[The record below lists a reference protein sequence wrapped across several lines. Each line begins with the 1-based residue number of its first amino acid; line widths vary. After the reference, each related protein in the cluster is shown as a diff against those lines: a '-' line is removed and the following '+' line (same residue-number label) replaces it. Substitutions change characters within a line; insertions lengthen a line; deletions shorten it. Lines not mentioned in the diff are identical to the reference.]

1 MIIAAIAWVLVSV
14 PTVSAADVDAV
25 RLWRAPDHTRVV
37 LDLSGAA
44 EFSTLSL
51 ENPERFVVDL
61 SQSRL
66 SASLTALPLEGTPI
80 SRVRSGIR
88 QGTDLRLVFDLS
100 ASVRTSVFLL
110 PPNDTTGHR
119 VVIDLFDK
127 TPTEEPKPVL
137 SVESLE
143 GRRDIVIAI
152 DPGHGG
158 EDPGALG
165 PGGLREKTVVLQ
177 IARRL
182 ENQLAKIPGFKP
194 MLVRTGDYY
203 VSLKNRRDKARALEA
218 DLFVSIHADAFREK
232 SAHGASVYALSMRGA
247 TSTTAQYLADT
258 ENAADLVGGVE
269 LAEMD
274 PMLAGVLADLSMTG
288 TLDASLNLGA
298 LILEQI
304 DGVAR
309 LHKKR
314 VEQAG
319 FAVLKS
325 PDVPSLLIETGF
337 ISNPGEAERL
347 ATPAYQD
354 KMARAIRRGI
364 QSWFAR
370 QPPPGT
376 LACLAARTGGQ
387 RGHYCRRGYTV
398 RNCRALWCD
407 RRFDQNQQRTQ
418 PRRDLCGPDIGDTR
432 GMSVIRLL
440 EPRLANQIA
449 AGEVVERPA
458 SVVKEAVE
466 NSLDAGAT
474 RIDIDVE
481 AGGTRLLRIRDNGAG
496 IR

>member
-1 MIIAAIAWVLVSV
+1 MPLNWKKAGSQIPASVPLRAVHAMLITLGAIAWVLASV
-14 PTVSAADVDAV
+14 LTVSAADVNAV
-25 RLWRAPDHTRVV
+25 RLWRAPDHTRLV
-37 LDLSGAA
+37 LDLSEAA

-51 ENPERFVVDL
+51 ENPERFVIDL

-66 SASLTALPLEGTPI
+66 TASLTALPLEGTPL
-80 SRVRSGIR
+80 SGVRSGIR
-88 QGTDLRLVFDLS
+88 QGADLRLVFDLS

-119 VVIDLFDK
+119 VVVDLFDK
-127 TPTEEPKPVL
+127 TPTEEPEPVL

-143 GRRDIVIAI
+143 SRRDIVIAI

-376 LACLAARTGGQ
+376 LLAWQREQGG
-387 RGHYCRRGYTV
+387 REVT
-398 RNCRALWCD
+398 
-407 RRFDQNQQRTQ
+407 
-418 PRRDLCGPDIGDTR
+418 
-432 GMSVIRLL
+432 
-440 EPRLANQIA
+440 IA
-449 AGEVVERPA
+449 AGDTLSEIAERYGVTVA
-458 SVVKEAVE
+458 SIKTNNGLSRDVIYVGQTLVIPEA
-466 NSLDAGAT
+466 
-474 RIDIDVE
+474 
-481 AGGTRLLRIRDNGAG
+481 
-496 IR
+496 

>member
-1 MIIAAIAWVLVSV
+1 MPLNWKKAVSQIPASVPLQAVHAMLITLGAIAWVLASV
-14 PTVSAADVDAV
+14 LTVSAADVNAV
-25 RLWRAPDHTRVV
+25 RLWRAPDHTRLV
-37 LDLSGAA
+37 LDLSEAA

-51 ENPERFVVDL
+51 DNPERFVIDL

-66 SASLTALPLEGTPI
+66 TASLTALPLEGTPL
-80 SRVRSGIR
+80 SGVRSGIR
-88 QGTDLRLVFDLS
+88 QGADLRLVFDLS

-119 VVIDLFDK
+119 VVVDLFDK
-127 TPTEEPKPVL
+127 TPTEEPEPVL

-143 GRRDIVIAI
+143 SRRDIVIAI

-232 SAHGASVYALSMRGA
+232 SARGASVYALSMRGA

-376 LACLAARTGGQ
+376 LLAWQREQGG
-387 RGHYCRRGYTV
+387 REVT
-398 RNCRALWCD
+398 
-407 RRFDQNQQRTQ
+407 
-418 PRRDLCGPDIGDTR
+418 
-432 GMSVIRLL
+432 
-440 EPRLANQIA
+440 IA
-449 AGEVVERPA
+449 AGDTLSEIAERYGVTVA
-458 SVVKEAVE
+458 SIKTNNGLSRDVIYVGQTLVIPEA
-466 NSLDAGAT
+466 
-474 RIDIDVE
+474 
-481 AGGTRLLRIRDNGAG
+481 
-496 IR
+496 

>member
-1 MIIAAIAWVLVSV
+1 MLGRFALPMRTPNLRKTPANMLTFMCAAGLSV
-14 PTVSAADVDAV
+14 FGLAAPSVQAADVEAV

-37 LDLSGAA
+37 LDLSDAA
-44 EFSTLSL
+44 EFSSLSL
-51 ENPERFVVDL
+51 ANPDRFVVDL
-61 SQSRL
+61 IDSRID
-66 SASLTALPLEGTPI
+66 ASLRDLPLEGTPI
-80 SRVRSGIR
+80 KQVRSGIR
-88 QGTDLRLVFDLS
+88 KGSDLRLVFDLDS
-100 ASVRTSVFLL
+100 AVRTSLFSLT
-110 PPNDTTGHR
+110 PSESIGHR
-119 VVIDLFDK
+119 IVIDLFDEV
-127 TPTEEPKPVL
+127 TVAEPSPVL

-158 EDPGALG
+158 EDPGASG

-182 ENQLAKIPGFKP
+182 ESQLAKVPGFQP
-194 MLVRTGDYY
+194 VLVRTGDYY

-218 DLFVSIHADAFREK
+218 DLFVSIHADAFREQ
-232 SAHGASVYALSMRGA
+232 SAHGASVYILSKRGA

-269 LAEMD
+269 LGDMD
-274 PMLAGVLADLSMTG
+274 PMLAGVLTDLSMSG
-288 TLDASLNLGA
+288 TLDASLSLGA
-298 LILEQI
+298 LVLEQI
-304 DGVAR
+304 GGVAR

-364 QSWFAR
+364 QSWFVR

-376 LACLAARTGGQ
+376 LLAWQREQGG
-387 RGHYCRRGYTV
+387 REVTI
-398 RNCRALWCD
+398 AS
-407 RRFDQNQQRTQ
+407 
-418 PRRDLCGPDIGDTR
+418 GDTLSEIADR
-432 GMSVIRLL
+432 FGVSV
-440 EPRLANQIA
+440 
-449 AGEVVERPA
+449 A
-458 SVVKEAVE
+458 SIKS
-466 NSLDAGAT
+466 NNGLT
-474 RIDIDVE
+474 RDVIYIGQTLVIPE
-481 AGGTRLLRIRDNGAG
+481 G
-496 IR
+496 

>member
-1 MIIAAIAWVLVSV
+1 MLTFMCAAGLSV
-14 PTVSAADVDAV
+14 FGLAAPGVQAADVEAV

-37 LDLSGAA
+37 LDLSDAA
-44 EFSTLSL
+44 EFSSLSL
-51 ENPERFVVDL
+51 ANPDRFVVDL
-61 SQSRL
+61 IDSRIDT
-66 SASLTALPLEGTPI
+66 SLRDLPLEGTPI
-80 SRVRSGIR
+80 KQVRSGIR
-88 QGTDLRLVFDLS
+88 KGSDLRLVFDLDS
-100 ASVRTSVFLL
+100 DVRTSLFSLT
-110 PPNDTTGHR
+110 PSESIGHR
-119 VVIDLFDK
+119 IVIDLFDEV
-127 TPTEEPKPVL
+127 TVVEPSPVL

-158 EDPGALG
+158 EDPGASG

-182 ENQLAKIPGFKP
+182 ESQLAKVPGFQP
-194 MLVRTGDYY
+194 VLVRTGDYY

-218 DLFVSIHADAFREK
+218 DLFVSIHADAFREQ
-232 SAHGASVYALSMRGA
+232 SAHGASVYILSKRGA

-269 LAEMD
+269 LGGMD
-274 PMLAGVLADLSMTG
+274 PMLAGVLTDLSMSG
-288 TLDASLNLGA
+288 TLDTSLSLGT
-298 LILEQI
+298 LVLEQI
-304 DGVAR
+304 GGVAR

-364 QSWFAR
+364 QSWFVR

-376 LACLAARTGGQ
+376 LLAWQREQGG
-387 RGHYCRRGYTV
+387 REVTI
-398 RNCRALWCD
+398 AS
-407 RRFDQNQQRTQ
+407 
-418 PRRDLCGPDIGDTR
+418 GDTLSEIADR
-432 GMSVIRLL
+432 FGVSV
-440 EPRLANQIA
+440 
-449 AGEVVERPA
+449 A
-458 SVVKEAVE
+458 SIKS
-466 NSLDAGAT
+466 NNGLT
-474 RIDIDVE
+474 RDVIYIGQTLVIPE
-481 AGGTRLLRIRDNGAG
+481 G
-496 IR
+496 

>member
-1 MIIAAIAWVLVSV
+1 MQSNRKQTVSEIPAAVRLRGAHALLMILAPIALVVVSV

-25 RLWRAPDHTRVV
+25 RLWRAPDHTRMV
-37 LDLSGAA
+37 LDLSGATD
-44 EFSTLSL
+44 FSTLSL

-61 SQSRL
+61 PQSRL
-66 SASLTALPLEGTPI
+66 SASLTSLPLEGTPI

-158 EDPGALG
+158 EDPGASG

-288 TLDASLNLGA
+288 TLDTSLNLGA

-337 ISNPGEAERL
+337 ISNPGEAGRL

-376 LACLAARTGGQ
+376 LLAWQREQGG
-387 RGHYCRRGYTV
+387 REVT
-398 RNCRALWCD
+398 
-407 RRFDQNQQRTQ
+407 
-418 PRRDLCGPDIGDTR
+418 
-432 GMSVIRLL
+432 
-440 EPRLANQIA
+440 IA
-449 AGEVVERPA
+449 AGDTLSEIAERYGVTVA
-458 SVVKEAVE
+458 SIKTNNGLSRDVIYVGQTLVIPEA
-466 NSLDAGAT
+466 
-474 RIDIDVE
+474 
-481 AGGTRLLRIRDNGAG
+481 
-496 IR
+496 

>member
-1 MIIAAIAWVLVSV
+1 MDMTGTIRCDIAAIRTAAGLRLGQTVLSSLTAIALVLVLI
-14 PTVSAADVDAV
+14 PAAHAADVNAV

-37 LDLSGAA
+37 LDLSESAD
-44 EFSTLSL
+44 FSTLSL
-51 ENPERFVVDL
+51 ENPQRFVVDL
-61 SQSRL
+61 SRSQL
-66 SASLTALPLEGTPI
+66 SASLTSLPLEGTPI
-80 SRVRSGIR
+80 SGVRAGIR
-88 QGTDLRLVFDLS
+88 KGTDLRLVFDLTD
-100 ASVRTSVFLL
+100 SVRTSVFLL
-110 PPNDTTGHR
+110 PPNETTGHR
-119 VVIDLFDK
+119 VVIDLFDD
-127 TPTEEPKPVL
+127 TVSVAPQPVL
-137 SVESLE
+137 SVASLDE
-143 GRRDIVIAI
+143 RRDIVIAI

-158 EDPGALG
+158 EDPGASG

-182 ENQLAKIPGFKP
+182 ESQLAEIPGFKP
-194 MLVRTGDYY
+194 VLVRSGDYY
-203 VSLKNRRDKARALEA
+203 VSLKNRRDQARRLEA

-269 LAEMD
+269 LADMD

-288 TLDASLNLGA
+288 TLDTSLNLGA

-376 LACLAARTGGQ
+376 LLAWQREQGG
-387 RGHYCRRGYTV
+387 REVTI
-398 RNCRALWCD
+398 AS
-407 RRFDQNQQRTQ
+407 
-418 PRRDLCGPDIGDTR
+418 GDTLSEIAER
-432 GMSVIRLL
+432 YGVTVASIKTNNGLNRDVIFVGQTLVIP
-440 EPRLANQIA
+440 E
-449 AGEVVERPA
+449 G
-458 SVVKEAVE
+458 
-466 NSLDAGAT
+466 
-474 RIDIDVE
+474 
-481 AGGTRLLRIRDNGAG
+481 
-496 IR
+496 

>member
-1 MIIAAIAWVLVSV
+1 MPLNWKKAVSQIPASVPLRAVHAMLITLGAIAWVLASV
-14 PTVSAADVDAV
+14 LTVSAADVNAV
-25 RLWRAPDHTRVV
+25 RLWRAPDHTRLV
-37 LDLSGAA
+37 LDLSEAA

-51 ENPERFVVDL
+51 ENPERFVIDL

-66 SASLTALPLEGTPI
+66 TASLTALPLEGTPL
-80 SRVRSGIR
+80 SGVRSGIR
-88 QGTDLRLVFDLS
+88 QGADLRLVFDLS
-100 ASVRTSVFLL
+100 ASVRTSAFLL

-127 TPTEEPKPVL
+127 TPTEEPEPVL

-143 GRRDIVIAI
+143 SRRDIVIAI

-232 SAHGASVYALSMRGA
+232 SARGASVYALSMRGA

-376 LACLAARTGGQ
+376 LLAWQREQGG
-387 RGHYCRRGYTV
+387 REVT
-398 RNCRALWCD
+398 
-407 RRFDQNQQRTQ
+407 
-418 PRRDLCGPDIGDTR
+418 
-432 GMSVIRLL
+432 
-440 EPRLANQIA
+440 IA
-449 AGEVVERPA
+449 AGDTLSEIAERYGVTVA
-458 SVVKEAVE
+458 SIKTNNGLSRDMIYVGQTLVIPEA
-466 NSLDAGAT
+466 
-474 RIDIDVE
+474 
-481 AGGTRLLRIRDNGAG
+481 
-496 IR
+496 

>member
-1 MIIAAIAWVLVSV
+1 MPLNRRKAVSQIPASVPLRAAHALLRAPAAIAWVLVSV
-14 PTVSAADVDAV
+14 LNVSAADVDAV

-37 LDLSGAA
+37 LDLSEAA

-66 SASLTALPLEGTPI
+66 TASINALPLEGTPL
-80 SRVRSGIR
+80 SGVRSGIR
-88 QGTDLRLVFDLS
+88 QGADLRLVFDLS
-100 ASVRTSVFLL
+100 ASVSTSVFLL

-127 TPTEEPKPVL
+127 TPTEEPEPVL

-143 GRRDIVIAI
+143 SRRDIVIAI

-194 MLVRTGDYY
+194 VLVRTGDYY

-258 ENAADLVGGVE
+258 ENSADLVGGVE

-376 LACLAARTGGQ
+376 LLAWQREQGG
-387 RGHYCRRGYTV
+387 REVT
-398 RNCRALWCD
+398 
-407 RRFDQNQQRTQ
+407 
-418 PRRDLCGPDIGDTR
+418 
-432 GMSVIRLL
+432 
-440 EPRLANQIA
+440 IA
-449 AGEVVERPA
+449 AGDTLSEIAERYGVTVA
-458 SVVKEAVE
+458 SIKTNNGLSRDMIYVGQTLLIPEA
-466 NSLDAGAT
+466 
-474 RIDIDVE
+474 
-481 AGGTRLLRIRDNGAG
+481 
-496 IR
+496 

>member
-1 MIIAAIAWVLVSV
+1 MLGRFALPMRTPNLRKTPANMLTFMCAAGLSV
-14 PTVSAADVDAV
+14 FGLAAPSVQAADVEAV

-37 LDLSGAA
+37 LDLSDAA
-44 EFSTLSL
+44 EFSSLSL
-51 ENPERFVVDL
+51 ANPDRFVVDL
-61 SQSRL
+61 IDSRID
-66 SASLTALPLEGTPI
+66 ASLRDLPLEGTPI
-80 SRVRSGIR
+80 KQVRSGIR
-88 QGTDLRLVFDLS
+88 KGSDLRLVFDLDS
-100 ASVRTSVFLL
+100 AVRTSLFSLT
-110 PPNDTTGHR
+110 PSESIGHR
-119 VVIDLFDK
+119 IVIDLFDEV
-127 TPTEEPKPVL
+127 TAAEPSPVL

-158 EDPGALG
+158 EDPGASG

-182 ENQLAKIPGFKP
+182 ESQLARVPGFQP
-194 MLVRTGDYY
+194 VLVRTGDYY

-218 DLFVSIHADAFREK
+218 DLFVSIHADAFKEK
-232 SAHGASVYALSMRGA
+232 SAHGASVYILSKRGA

-269 LAEMD
+269 LGGMD
-274 PMLAGVLADLSMTG
+274 PMLAGVLTDLSMSG
-288 TLDASLNLGA
+288 TLDTSLSLGT
-298 LILEQI
+298 LVLEQI
-304 DGVAR
+304 GGVAR

-376 LACLAARTGGQ
+376 LLAWQREQGG
-387 RGHYCRRGYTV
+387 REVTI
-398 RNCRALWCD
+398 AS
-407 RRFDQNQQRTQ
+407 
-418 PRRDLCGPDIGDTR
+418 GDTLSEIADR
-432 GMSVIRLL
+432 FGVSV
-440 EPRLANQIA
+440 
-449 AGEVVERPA
+449 A
-458 SVVKEAVE
+458 SIKS
-466 NSLDAGAT
+466 NNGLT
-474 RIDIDVE
+474 RDVIYIGQTLVIPE
-481 AGGTRLLRIRDNGAG
+481 G
-496 IR
+496 

>member
-1 MIIAAIAWVLVSV
+1 MNWKQAVSDIPVAVRLRGAHALLMIIAAIAMVLVSA

-37 LDLSGAA
+37 LDLSGATD
-44 EFSTLSL
+44 FSTLSL

-66 SASLTALPLEGTPI
+66 SASLTSLPLEGTPI

-127 TPTEEPKPVL
+127 TPTAEPKPVL

-158 EDPGALG
+158 EDPGASG

-376 LACLAARTGGQ
+376 LLAWQREQGG
-387 RGHYCRRGYTV
+387 REVT
-398 RNCRALWCD
+398 
-407 RRFDQNQQRTQ
+407 
-418 PRRDLCGPDIGDTR
+418 
-432 GMSVIRLL
+432 
-440 EPRLANQIA
+440 IA
-449 AGEVVERPA
+449 AGDTLSEIAERYGVTVA
-458 SVVKEAVE
+458 SIKTNNGLSRDVIYVGQTLVIPEA
-466 NSLDAGAT
+466 
-474 RIDIDVE
+474 
-481 AGGTRLLRIRDNGAG
+481 
-496 IR
+496 

>member
-1 MIIAAIAWVLVSV
+1 MPLNWKKAVSQIPASVPLHAVHAMLITLGAIAWVLASV
-14 PTVSAADVDAV
+14 LTVSAADVNAV
-25 RLWRAPDHTRVV
+25 RLWRAPDHTRLV
-37 LDLSGAA
+37 LDLSEAA

-51 ENPERFVVDL
+51 DNPERFVIDL

-66 SASLTALPLEGTPI
+66 TASLNALPLEGTPL
-80 SRVRSGIR
+80 SGVRSGIR
-88 QGTDLRLVFDLS
+88 QGADLRLVFDLS

-127 TPTEEPKPVL
+127 TPTEEPEPVL

-143 GRRDIVIAI
+143 SRRDIVIAI

-232 SAHGASVYALSMRGA
+232 SARGASVYALSTRGA

-376 LACLAARTGGQ
+376 LLAWQREQGG
-387 RGHYCRRGYTV
+387 REVT
-398 RNCRALWCD
+398 
-407 RRFDQNQQRTQ
+407 
-418 PRRDLCGPDIGDTR
+418 
-432 GMSVIRLL
+432 
-440 EPRLANQIA
+440 IA
-449 AGEVVERPA
+449 AGDTLSEIAERYGVTVA
-458 SVVKEAVE
+458 SIKTNNGLSRDMIYVGQTLVIPEA
-466 NSLDAGAT
+466 
-474 RIDIDVE
+474 
-481 AGGTRLLRIRDNGAG
+481 
-496 IR
+496 

>member
-1 MIIAAIAWVLVSV
+1 MMSNWKQAVSDIPAAVRLRGAHALLMILAAIALVLVSA

-37 LDLSGAA
+37 LDLSGATD
-44 EFSTLSL
+44 FSTLSL

-66 SASLTALPLEGTPI
+66 SASLTSLPLEGTPI

-158 EDPGALG
+158 EDPGASG

-376 LACLAARTGGQ
+376 LLAWQREQGG
-387 RGHYCRRGYTV
+387 REVT
-398 RNCRALWCD
+398 
-407 RRFDQNQQRTQ
+407 
-418 PRRDLCGPDIGDTR
+418 
-432 GMSVIRLL
+432 
-440 EPRLANQIA
+440 IA
-449 AGEVVERPA
+449 AGDTLSEIAERYGVTVA
-458 SVVKEAVE
+458 SIKTNNGLSRDVIYVGQTLVIPEA
-466 NSLDAGAT
+466 
-474 RIDIDVE
+474 
-481 AGGTRLLRIRDNGAG
+481 
-496 IR
+496 

>member
-1 MIIAAIAWVLVSV
+1 
-14 PTVSAADVDAV
+14 
-25 RLWRAPDHTRVV
+25 VV
-37 LDLSGAA
+37 LDLSGATD
-44 EFSTLSL
+44 FSTLSL
-51 ENPERFVVDL
+51 ENPERFVVDI

-66 SASLTALPLEGTPI
+66 SASLTSLPLEGTPI

-127 TPTEEPKPVL
+127 TPTEEPEPVL

-143 GRRDIVIAI
+143 SRRDIVIAI

-288 TLDASLNLGA
+288 TLDTSLNLGA

-337 ISNPGEAERL
+337 ISNPGEAGRL

-376 LACLAARTGGQ
+376 LLAWQREQGG
-387 RGHYCRRGYTV
+387 REVT
-398 RNCRALWCD
+398 
-407 RRFDQNQQRTQ
+407 
-418 PRRDLCGPDIGDTR
+418 
-432 GMSVIRLL
+432 
-440 EPRLANQIA
+440 IA
-449 AGEVVERPA
+449 AGDTLSEIAERYGVTVA
-458 SVVKEAVE
+458 SIKTNNGLSRDVIYVGQTLVIPEA
-466 NSLDAGAT
+466 
-474 RIDIDVE
+474 
-481 AGGTRLLRIRDNGAG
+481 
-496 IR
+496 

>member
-1 MIIAAIAWVLVSV
+1 MPLNHKQAVSDIPASVPLRSAHSLLMILAGIGLVLVS
-14 PTVSAADVDAV
+14 TVSAADVDAV

-37 LDLSGAA
+37 LDLSDAA
-44 EFSTLSL
+44 AFSTLSL

-66 SASLTALPLEGTPI
+66 RTSLASLPLEGTPI
-80 SRVRSGIR
+80 KGVRSGIR
-88 QGTDLRLVFDLS
+88 KGIDLRLVFDLN
-100 ASVRTSVFLL
+100 APVRTSVFLL

-127 TPTEEPKPVL
+127 TPTEEPEPVL

-143 GRRDIVIAI
+143 SRRDIVIAI

-232 SAHGASVYALSMRGA
+232 SARGASVYALSMRGA

-258 ENAADLVGGVE
+258 ENSADLVGGVE
-269 LAEMD
+269 LADMD

-288 TLDASLNLGA
+288 TLDTSLNLGA

-347 ATPAYQD
+347 AMPAYQD

-376 LACLAARTGGQ
+376 LLAWQREQGG
-387 RGHYCRRGYTV
+387 REVT
-398 RNCRALWCD
+398 
-407 RRFDQNQQRTQ
+407 
-418 PRRDLCGPDIGDTR
+418 
-432 GMSVIRLL
+432 
-440 EPRLANQIA
+440 IA
-449 AGEVVERPA
+449 AGDTLSEIAERYGVTVA
-458 SVVKEAVE
+458 SIKTNNGLSRDMIYVGQTLLIPEA
-466 NSLDAGAT
+466 
-474 RIDIDVE
+474 
-481 AGGTRLLRIRDNGAG
+481 
-496 IR
+496 

>member
-1 MIIAAIAWVLVSV
+1 MRRCALLVPPYSKRCRIDMQSKWKRLLSVTSDSVRLRTAHALLIILTAIGLALASAPAAE
-14 PTVSAADVDAV
+14 AADVDAV

-37 LDLSGAA
+37 LDLSDVAD
-44 EFSTLSL
+44 FSTLSL

-66 SASLTALPLEGTPI
+66 NASLTSLPLEGTPV

-88 QGTDLRLVFDLS
+88 QGTDLRLVFDLT
-100 ASVRTSVFLL
+100 APVRTSVFLL

-127 TPTEEPKPVL
+127 TSTEAPKPVL

-158 EDPGALG
+158 EDPGASG

-203 VSLKNRRDKARALEA
+203 VSLKNRRDKARALQA

-232 SAHGASVYALSMRGA
+232 SAHGASIYALSMRGA

-269 LAEMD
+269 LADMD

-288 TLDASLNLGA
+288 TLDTSLNLGA

-337 ISNPGEAERL
+337 ISNPREAERL
-347 ATPAYQD
+347 AAPAYQE

-376 LACLAARTGGQ
+376 LLAWQREQGG
-387 RGHYCRRGYTV
+387 REVT
-398 RNCRALWCD
+398 
-407 RRFDQNQQRTQ
+407 
-418 PRRDLCGPDIGDTR
+418 
-432 GMSVIRLL
+432 
-440 EPRLANQIA
+440 IA
-449 AGEVVERPA
+449 AGDTLSEIAERYGVTVA
-458 SVVKEAVE
+458 SIKTNNGLSHDVIYVGQTLVIPEA
-466 NSLDAGAT
+466 
-474 RIDIDVE
+474 
-481 AGGTRLLRIRDNGAG
+481 
-496 IR
+496 

>member
-1 MIIAAIAWVLVSV
+1 MPMTLRCIVNATRLFVRRCIARPVLSALAAIGVVLALT
-14 PTVSAADVDAV
+14 PTAQATDVDAV

-37 LDLSGAA
+37 LDLSGSAD
-44 EFSTLSL
+44 FSTLSL

-61 SQSRL
+61 SQSQL
-66 SASLTALPLEGTPI
+66 KASLKSLPLEGTPI
-80 SRVRSGIR
+80 NGVRSGIR
-88 QGTDLRLVFDLS
+88 KGTDLRLVFDLS

-119 VVIDLFDK
+119 VVIDLFDE
-127 TPTEEPKPVL
+127 TVAVAPQPVL
-137 SVESLE
+137 SVESLD

-158 EDPGALG
+158 EDPGASG

-182 ENQLAKIPGFKP
+182 ESQLAKIPGFKP
-194 MLVRTGDYY
+194 VLVRTGDYY
-203 VSLKNRRDKARALEA
+203 VSLKNRRDQARRLEA

-269 LAEMD
+269 LADMD

-288 TLDASLNLGA
+288 TLDTSLNLGA

-309 LHKKR
+309 LHKKQ

-376 LACLAARTGGQ
+376 LLAWQREQGG
-387 RGHYCRRGYTV
+387 REVT
-398 RNCRALWCD
+398 
-407 RRFDQNQQRTQ
+407 
-418 PRRDLCGPDIGDTR
+418 
-432 GMSVIRLL
+432 
-440 EPRLANQIA
+440 IA
-449 AGEVVERPA
+449 AGDTLSEIAERYGVTVA
-458 SVVKEAVE
+458 SIKT
-466 NSLDAGAT
+466 NNGLS
-474 RIDIDVE
+474 RDVIFVGQTLVIPE
-481 AGGTRLLRIRDNGAG
+481 G
-496 IR
+496 

>member
-1 MIIAAIAWVLVSV
+1 MPLNWKQAVSDIPAAVRLRGAHALLMILAAIALVLVSA

-37 LDLSGAA
+37 LDLSGATD
-44 EFSTLSL
+44 FSTLSL

-66 SASLTALPLEGTPI
+66 STSLTSLPLEGTPI

-127 TPTEEPKPVL
+127 TPTAEPKPVL

-158 EDPGALG
+158 EDPGASG

-376 LACLAARTGGQ
+376 LLAWQREQGG
-387 RGHYCRRGYTV
+387 REVT
-398 RNCRALWCD
+398 
-407 RRFDQNQQRTQ
+407 
-418 PRRDLCGPDIGDTR
+418 
-432 GMSVIRLL
+432 
-440 EPRLANQIA
+440 IA
-449 AGEVVERPA
+449 AGDTLSEIAERYGVTVA
-458 SVVKEAVE
+458 SIKTNNGLSRDVIYVGQTLVIPEA
-466 NSLDAGAT
+466 
-474 RIDIDVE
+474 
-481 AGGTRLLRIRDNGAG
+481 
-496 IR
+496 

>member
-1 MIIAAIAWVLVSV
+1 MLITLGAIAWVLASV
-14 PTVSAADVDAV
+14 LTVSAADVNAV

-37 LDLSGAA
+37 LDLSEAA

-66 SASLTALPLEGTPI
+66 TASLTALPLEGTPL
-80 SRVRSGIR
+80 SGVRSGIR
-88 QGTDLRLVFDLS
+88 QGADLRLVFDLS

-127 TPTEEPKPVL
+127 TPTEEPEPVL

-143 GRRDIVIAI
+143 SRRDIVIAI

-232 SAHGASVYALSMRGA
+232 SARGASVYALSMRGA

-258 ENAADLVGGVE
+258 ENSADLVGGVE

-288 TLDASLNLGA
+288 TLDTSLNLGA

-347 ATPAYQD
+347 AMPAYQD

-376 LACLAARTGGQ
+376 LLAWQREQGG
-387 RGHYCRRGYTV
+387 REVT
-398 RNCRALWCD
+398 
-407 RRFDQNQQRTQ
+407 
-418 PRRDLCGPDIGDTR
+418 
-432 GMSVIRLL
+432 
-440 EPRLANQIA
+440 IA
-449 AGEVVERPA
+449 AGDTLSEIAERYGVTVA
-458 SVVKEAVE
+458 SIKTNNGLSRDMIYVGQTLLIPEA
-466 NSLDAGAT
+466 
-474 RIDIDVE
+474 
-481 AGGTRLLRIRDNGAG
+481 
-496 IR
+496 

>member
-1 MIIAAIAWVLVSV
+1 MPLNRKQAVSEIPASVPLLAARALLTAIAAIAGVLVSV
-14 PTVSAADVDAV
+14 STASAADVDAV

-37 LDLSGAA
+37 LDLSDAA

-51 ENPERFVVDL
+51 DNPERFVVDL

-110 PPNDTTGHR
+110 PPNDTIGHR
-119 VVIDLFDK
+119 VVIDLFDM
-127 TPTEEPKPVL
+127 TPTAEPKPVL

-158 EDPGALG
+158 EDPGASG

-269 LAEMD
+269 LADMD

-288 TLDASLNLGA
+288 TLDTSLNLGA

-376 LACLAARTGGQ
+376 LLAWQREQGG
-387 RGHYCRRGYTV
+387 REVT
-398 RNCRALWCD
+398 
-407 RRFDQNQQRTQ
+407 
-418 PRRDLCGPDIGDTR
+418 
-432 GMSVIRLL
+432 
-440 EPRLANQIA
+440 IA
-449 AGEVVERPA
+449 AGDTLSEIAERYGVTVA
-458 SVVKEAVE
+458 SIKTNNGLSRDVIYVGQTLVIPEA
-466 NSLDAGAT
+466 
-474 RIDIDVE
+474 
-481 AGGTRLLRIRDNGAG
+481 
-496 IR
+496 

>member
-1 MIIAAIAWVLVSV
+1 MPLNWKQAVSDIPVAVRLRGAHTWLMILAAIALVLMSA

-37 LDLSGAA
+37 LDLSGATD
-44 EFSTLSL
+44 FSTLSL

-66 SASLTALPLEGTPI
+66 SASLTSLPLEGTPI

-158 EDPGALG
+158 EDPGASG

-325 PDVPSLLIETGF
+325 PDVLSLLIETGF

-376 LACLAARTGGQ
+376 LLAWQREQGG
-387 RGHYCRRGYTV
+387 REVT
-398 RNCRALWCD
+398 
-407 RRFDQNQQRTQ
+407 
-418 PRRDLCGPDIGDTR
+418 
-432 GMSVIRLL
+432 
-440 EPRLANQIA
+440 IA
-449 AGEVVERPA
+449 AGDTLSEIAERYGVTVA
-458 SVVKEAVE
+458 SIKTNNGLSRDVIYVGQTLVIPEA
-466 NSLDAGAT
+466 
-474 RIDIDVE
+474 
-481 AGGTRLLRIRDNGAG
+481 
-496 IR
+496 

>member
-1 MIIAAIAWVLVSV
+1 
-14 PTVSAADVDAV
+14 
-25 RLWRAPDHTRVV
+25 
-37 LDLSGAA
+37 
-44 EFSTLSL
+44 
-51 ENPERFVVDL
+51 
-61 SQSRL
+61 
-66 SASLTALPLEGTPI
+66 
-80 SRVRSGIR
+80 
-88 QGTDLRLVFDLS
+88 
-100 ASVRTSVFLL
+100 
-110 PPNDTTGHR
+110 
-119 VVIDLFDK
+119 
-127 TPTEEPKPVL
+127 
-137 SVESLE
+137 
-143 GRRDIVIAI
+143 
-152 DPGHGG
+152 
-158 EDPGALG
+158 
-165 PGGLREKTVVLQ
+165 LREKTVVLQ

-182 ENQLAKIPGFKP
+182 QSQLAEIPGFKP
-194 MLVRTGDYY
+194 LLVRSGDYY
-203 VSLKNRRDKARALEA
+203 VSLKNRRDQARRLEA

-269 LAEMD
+269 LADMD

-288 TLDASLNLGA
+288 TLDTSLNLGA

-376 LACLAARTGGQ
+376 LLAWQREQGG
-387 RGHYCRRGYTV
+387 REVT
-398 RNCRALWCD
+398 
-407 RRFDQNQQRTQ
+407 
-418 PRRDLCGPDIGDTR
+418 
-432 GMSVIRLL
+432 
-440 EPRLANQIA
+440 IA
-449 AGEVVERPA
+449 AGDTLSEIAERYGVTVA
-458 SVVKEAVE
+458 SIKT
-466 NSLDAGAT
+466 NNGLN
-474 RIDIDVE
+474 RDVIFVGQTLVIPE
-481 AGGTRLLRIRDNGAG
+481 GLQ
-496 IR
+496 

>member
-1 MIIAAIAWVLVSV
+1 VLVSV
-14 PTVSAADVDAV
+14 LTVSAADVDAV

-37 LDLSGAA
+37 LDLSEAA

-61 SQSRL
+61 SQTRL
-66 SASLTALPLEGTPI
+66 TASLTALPLEGTPL
-80 SRVRSGIR
+80 SGVRSGIR
-88 QGTDLRLVFDLS
+88 QGADLRLVFDLS

-127 TPTEEPKPVL
+127 TPTEEPEPVL

-143 GRRDIVIAI
+143 SRRDIVIAI

-232 SAHGASVYALSMRGA
+232 SARGASVYALSMRGA

-258 ENAADLVGGVE
+258 ENSADLVGGVE

-288 TLDASLNLGA
+288 TLDTSLNLGA

-347 ATPAYQD
+347 AMPAYQD

-376 LACLAARTGGQ
+376 LLAWQREQGG
-387 RGHYCRRGYTV
+387 REVT
-398 RNCRALWCD
+398 
-407 RRFDQNQQRTQ
+407 
-418 PRRDLCGPDIGDTR
+418 
-432 GMSVIRLL
+432 
-440 EPRLANQIA
+440 IA
-449 AGEVVERPA
+449 AGDTLSEIAERYGVTVA
-458 SVVKEAVE
+458 SIKTNNGLSRDMIYVGQTLLIPEA
-466 NSLDAGAT
+466 
-474 RIDIDVE
+474 
-481 AGGTRLLRIRDNGAG
+481 
-496 IR
+496 

>member
-1 MIIAAIAWVLVSV
+1 MSNWKQAVSDIPAAVRLRGAHALLMILAAIALVLVSA

-37 LDLSGAA
+37 LDLSGATD
-44 EFSTLSL
+44 FSTLSL

-66 SASLTALPLEGTPI
+66 SASLTSLPLEGTPI

-127 TPTEEPKPVL
+127 TPTAEPKPVL

-158 EDPGALG
+158 EDPGASG

-376 LACLAARTGGQ
+376 LLAWQREQGG
-387 RGHYCRRGYTV
+387 REVT
-398 RNCRALWCD
+398 
-407 RRFDQNQQRTQ
+407 
-418 PRRDLCGPDIGDTR
+418 
-432 GMSVIRLL
+432 
-440 EPRLANQIA
+440 IA
-449 AGEVVERPA
+449 AGDTLSEIAERYGVTVA
-458 SVVKEAVE
+458 SIKTNNGLSRDVIYVGQTLVIPEA
-466 NSLDAGAT
+466 
-474 RIDIDVE
+474 
-481 AGGTRLLRIRDNGAG
+481 
-496 IR
+496 

>member
-1 MIIAAIAWVLVSV
+1 MPLNWKKAVSQIPASVPLHAVHAMLITLGAIAWVLASV
-14 PTVSAADVDAV
+14 LTVSAADVNAV
-25 RLWRAPDHTRVV
+25 RLWRAPDHTRLV
-37 LDLSGAA
+37 LDLSEAA

-51 ENPERFVVDL
+51 DNPERFVIDL

-66 SASLTALPLEGTPI
+66 TASLNALPLEGTPL
-80 SRVRSGIR
+80 SGVRSGIR
-88 QGTDLRLVFDLS
+88 QGADLRLVFDLS

-127 TPTEEPKPVL
+127 TPTEEPEPVL

-143 GRRDIVIAI
+143 SRRDIVIAI

-376 LACLAARTGGQ
+376 LLAWQREQGG
-387 RGHYCRRGYTV
+387 REVT
-398 RNCRALWCD
+398 
-407 RRFDQNQQRTQ
+407 
-418 PRRDLCGPDIGDTR
+418 
-432 GMSVIRLL
+432 
-440 EPRLANQIA
+440 IA
-449 AGEVVERPA
+449 AGDTLSEIAERYGVTVA
-458 SVVKEAVE
+458 SIKTNNGLSRDVIYVGQTLVIPEA
-466 NSLDAGAT
+466 
-474 RIDIDVE
+474 
-481 AGGTRLLRIRDNGAG
+481 
-496 IR
+496 